1 LLEKRQFNDR
11 MIRQEALTAKRLNDM
26 DFRIEKDT
34 IGEKHVPMESLWG
47 IHTQRA
53 LENFAISGEKISP
66 LLIRALA
73 TVKKACCLANL
84 ETGYLDKDKADII
97 LKACDEII
105 RGGHIDEFPLDALQ
119 GGAGTSTNM
128 NMNEVIANRAIEI
141 GGGAKGDYSL
151 IHPIEDVNLHQST
164 NDVYPT
170 AVKVAV
176 LEGLRNLSESIEV
189 LQGAFQRKEKEFA
202 GIVKTGRTEMREAV
216 PMTLGAEFS
225 AFAEAIARDRWRV
238 FNCRERIRQVNIG
251 GTAVGT
257 GLTAPR
263 KYVFLVIEKLR
274 ELTGDGLT
282 RGENAVDQT
291 ANSDAFV
298 EVAGILR
305 AHASNII
312 KICNDIRILSL
323 LGEISLERVQG
334 GSSIM
339 PCKVNP
345 VIFECALQ
353 GAIKADADIGMVFEA
368 ASRSSL
374 QINEF
379 MPLLSYAILGAISIL
394 ERTSK
399 MLSRHVEN
407 IKADEKVC
415 EKYIAN
421 NPLIIT
427 AFLPHLGYEK
437 TEQLIKEFSRSGR
450 RDIKQF
456 LQEKLGAEKV
466 QDILSPENLMS
477 LGYRDNGKSS

>member
-1 LLEKRQFNDR
+1 ME
-11 MIRQEALTAKRLNDM
+11 
-26 DFRIEKDT
+26 FRIERDN
-34 IGEKHVPMESLWG
+34 IGEKNIPKDRLWG

-53 LENFAISGEKISP
+53 LDNFDISGSRTSP

-84 ETGYLDKDKADII
+84 EAGYLERKKADMM

-141 GGGAKGDYSL
+141 GGGVKGEYL
-151 IHPIEDVNLHQST
+151 LVRPIEDVNMHQST

-176 LEGLRNLSESIEV
+176 LEGLWTLSSSIEV
-189 LQGAFQRKEKEFA
+189 LQGAFQIKEKEFA

-225 AFAEAIARDRWRV
+225 AFAEAIARDRWRI
-238 FNCRERIRQVNIG
+238 FNCRERMRQVNIG

-263 KYVFLVIEKLR
+263 RYVFLVIDKLR
-274 ELTGDGLT
+274 ELTGAGLT

-323 LGEISLERVQG
+323 LGEISLAKVQG

-353 GAIKADADIGMVFEA
+353 GAIKADADIGIVFEA

-379 MPLLSYAILGAISIL
+379 MPLLSYGILGALSIL

-399 MLSRHVEN
+399 MLGRHVEN
-407 IKADEKVC
+407 IKADEKIC
-415 EKYIAN
+415 EKYVAD

-437 TEQLIKEFSRSGR
+437 VEQLINEFSCSGR
-450 RDIKQF
+450 KDIKQF
-456 LQEKLGAEKV
+456 LHEKLGAEKV
-466 QDILSPENLMS
+466 RDILSPANLMS
-477 LGYRDNGKSS
+477 LGYRDNGQSS

>member
-1 LLEKRQFNDR
+1 
-11 MIRQEALTAKRLNDM
+11 M
-26 DFRIEKDT
+26 DSRVEKD
-34 IGEKHVPMESLWG
+34 ILGQKNVPKQRLWG

-53 LENFAISGEKISP
+53 LENFDISGSKISP
-66 LLIRALA
+66 LLVRAMA

-84 ETGYLDKDKADII
+84 EAGYLDGEKAGVI

-128 NMNEVIANRAIEI
+128 NINEVIANRAIEI
-141 GGGAKGDYSL
+141 AGGVRGDYSL

-170 AVKVAV
+170 AVKVAA
-176 LEGLRNLSESIEV
+176 LEGLRALSASIEL
-189 LQGAFQRKEKEFA
+189 LQGAFQRKENEFA

-238 FNCRERIRQVNIG
+238 FKCQERMRQVNIG

-263 KYVFLVIEKLR
+263 RYIFLVIDKLT
-274 ELTGDGLT
+274 ELAGSGIT

-305 AHASNII
+305 AHASNVI
-312 KICNDIRILSL
+312 KICNDLRILNL
-323 LGEISLERVQG
+323 LGEISLERVQA

-345 VIFECALQ
+345 VILECAVQ
-353 GAIKADADIGMVFEA
+353 GAIKAEADTGIVFEA

-374 QINEF
+374 EINEF
-379 MPLLSYAILGAISIL
+379 MPLLSYGILGALEIL
-394 ERTSK
+394 EKTAK
-399 MLSRHVEN
+399 MLARHVEK
-407 IKADEKVC
+407 IKADKDVC
-415 EKYIAN
+415 ERYFAN

-427 AFLPHLGYEK
+427 AFLPYIGYEK
-437 TEQLIKEFSRSGR
+437 AEQLMNEFFSSGK

-456 LQEKLGAEKV
+456 LTEKLGAEKV
-466 QDILSPENLMS
+466 NDVLSPASLMS